1 MKKILV
7 TGLCTLHW
15 GRLQYGNIGNYYIIE
30 PLFRLLHKYFPG
42 YAITTT
48 FQMTEEF
55 ARKEKIEI
63 VPMWLYYNWD
73 SQNDLKNAYDDVEK
87 ARGYIRKEV
96 CYSGLTEYGKL
107 VSQCE
112 FVLNVSGDMWGD
124 NAEHVGHQRFL
135 VDCLKM
141 LTAQVLGIKTILYA
155 VTPGPFNRIEDKKLA
170 LQVFKNFSM
179 VVIREKLS
187 KENLV
192 KWGFPTDHVV
202 WAPCPSFLFEPNKE
216 YQSKWIRRIERL
228 HQSNEKVIGLTF
240 GGFNMPVGPYDMC
253 PRDPEQYRVFLNVAE
268 YIINELKA
276 DIMIFSHTNGFEL
289 PPQFKLINGRDFMIL
304 NQFYKLLVD
313 RNQNY
318 REHVILVD
326 EPLLP
331 CNIKKL
337 IGRLDML
344 ITGRVHAS
352 VAATSQCVPTV
363 YMEYNQ
369 NVIYSDKMYGFS
381 SQIGMEKYVSAP
393 GNFNDLAAIITDC
406 YDNIDLVR
414 RQLEEKIP
422 VIKKQAED
430 IFEDIRKICVNKK

>member
-1 MKKILV
+1 
-7 TGLCTLHW
+7 
-15 GRLQYGNIGNYYIIE
+15 
-30 PLFRLLHKYFPG
+30 
-42 YAITTT
+42 
-48 FQMTEEF
+48 
-55 ARKEKIEI
+55 
-63 VPMWLYYNWD
+63 
-73 SQNDLKNAYDDVEK
+73 
-87 ARGYIRKEV
+87 
-96 CYSGLTEYGKL
+96 
-107 VSQCE
+107 
-112 FVLNVSGDMWGD
+112 
-124 NAEHVGHQRFL
+124 
-135 VDCLKM
+135 
-141 LTAQVLGIKTILYA
+141 
-155 VTPGPFNRIEDKKLA
+155 
-170 LQVFKNFSM
+170 
-179 VVIREKLS
+179 
-187 KENLV
+187 
-192 KWGFPTDHVV
+192 
-202 WAPCPSFLFEPNKE
+202 
-216 YQSKWIRRIERL
+216 
-228 HQSNEKVIGLTF
+228 
-240 GGFNMPVGPYDMC
+240 MPVGPYDMW

>member
-1 MKKILV
+1 
-7 TGLCTLHW
+7 
-15 GRLQYGNIGNYYIIE
+15 
-30 PLFRLLHKYFPG
+30 
-42 YAITTT
+42 
-48 FQMTEEF
+48 
-55 ARKEKIEI
+55 
-63 VPMWLYYNWD
+63 
-73 SQNDLKNAYDDVEK
+73 
-87 ARGYIRKEV
+87 
-96 CYSGLTEYGKL
+96 
-107 VSQCE
+107 
-112 FVLNVSGDMWGD
+112 
-124 NAEHVGHQRFL
+124 
-135 VDCLKM
+135 
-141 LTAQVLGIKTILYA
+141 
-155 VTPGPFNRIEDKKLA
+155 
-170 LQVFKNFSM
+170 
-179 VVIREKLS
+179 
-187 KENLV
+187 
-192 KWGFPTDHVV
+192 
-202 WAPCPSFLFEPNKE
+202 
-216 YQSKWIRRIERL
+216 
-228 HQSNEKVIGLTF
+228 
-240 GGFNMPVGPYDMC
+240 MPVGPYDMW
-253 PRDPEQYRVFLNVAE
+253 PRDPEQYRVFSNVAE

>member
-1 MKKILV
+1 
-7 TGLCTLHW
+7 
-15 GRLQYGNIGNYYIIE
+15 
-30 PLFRLLHKYFPG
+30 
-42 YAITTT
+42 
-48 FQMTEEF
+48 
-55 ARKEKIEI
+55 
-63 VPMWLYYNWD
+63 
-73 SQNDLKNAYDDVEK
+73 
-87 ARGYIRKEV
+87 
-96 CYSGLTEYGKL
+96 
-107 VSQCE
+107 
-112 FVLNVSGDMWGD
+112 
-124 NAEHVGHQRFL
+124 
-135 VDCLKM
+135 
-141 LTAQVLGIKTILYA
+141 
-155 VTPGPFNRIEDKKLA
+155 
-170 LQVFKNFSM
+170 
-179 VVIREKLS
+179 
-187 KENLV
+187 
-192 KWGFPTDHVV
+192 
-202 WAPCPSFLFEPNKE
+202 
-216 YQSKWIRRIERL
+216 
-228 HQSNEKVIGLTF
+228 
-240 GGFNMPVGPYDMC
+240 MPVGPYDMW

-381 SQIGMEKYVSAP
+381 SQIGMEKYVSTP

>member
-1 MKKILV
+1 
-7 TGLCTLHW
+7 
-15 GRLQYGNIGNYYIIE
+15 
-30 PLFRLLHKYFPG
+30 
-42 YAITTT
+42 
-48 FQMTEEF
+48 
-55 ARKEKIEI
+55 
-63 VPMWLYYNWD
+63 
-73 SQNDLKNAYDDVEK
+73 
-87 ARGYIRKEV
+87 
-96 CYSGLTEYGKL
+96 
-107 VSQCE
+107 
-112 FVLNVSGDMWGD
+112 
-124 NAEHVGHQRFL
+124 
-135 VDCLKM
+135 
-141 LTAQVLGIKTILYA
+141 
-155 VTPGPFNRIEDKKLA
+155 
-170 LQVFKNFSM
+170 
-179 VVIREKLS
+179 
-187 KENLV
+187 
-192 KWGFPTDHVV
+192 
-202 WAPCPSFLFEPNKE
+202 
-216 YQSKWIRRIERL
+216 
-228 HQSNEKVIGLTF
+228 
-240 GGFNMPVGPYDMC
+240 MPVGPYDMW
-253 PRDPEQYRVFLNVAE
+253 PRDPEQYRVFSNVAE

-331 CNIKKL
+331 CNIKKI

-430 IFEDIRKICVNKK
+430 IFEDIRKICVNRK

>member
-1 MKKILV
+1 
-7 TGLCTLHW
+7 
-15 GRLQYGNIGNYYIIE
+15 
-30 PLFRLLHKYFPG
+30 
-42 YAITTT
+42 
-48 FQMTEEF
+48 
-55 ARKEKIEI
+55 
-63 VPMWLYYNWD
+63 
-73 SQNDLKNAYDDVEK
+73 
-87 ARGYIRKEV
+87 
-96 CYSGLTEYGKL
+96 
-107 VSQCE
+107 
-112 FVLNVSGDMWGD
+112 
-124 NAEHVGHQRFL
+124 
-135 VDCLKM
+135 
-141 LTAQVLGIKTILYA
+141 
-155 VTPGPFNRIEDKKLA
+155 
-170 LQVFKNFSM
+170 
-179 VVIREKLS
+179 
-187 KENLV
+187 
-192 KWGFPTDHVV
+192 
-202 WAPCPSFLFEPNKE
+202 
-216 YQSKWIRRIERL
+216 
-228 HQSNEKVIGLTF
+228 
-240 GGFNMPVGPYDMC
+240 MPVGPYDMW

-381 SQIGMEKYVSAP
+381 SQIGMEKYVSTP

-422 VIKKQAED
+422 VIKNRQ
-430 IFEDIRKICVNKK
+430 KISLRISEKYV

>member
-1 MKKILV
+1 
-7 TGLCTLHW
+7 
-15 GRLQYGNIGNYYIIE
+15 
-30 PLFRLLHKYFPG
+30 
-42 YAITTT
+42 
-48 FQMTEEF
+48 
-55 ARKEKIEI
+55 
-63 VPMWLYYNWD
+63 
-73 SQNDLKNAYDDVEK
+73 
-87 ARGYIRKEV
+87 
-96 CYSGLTEYGKL
+96 
-107 VSQCE
+107 
-112 FVLNVSGDMWGD
+112 
-124 NAEHVGHQRFL
+124 
-135 VDCLKM
+135 
-141 LTAQVLGIKTILYA
+141 
-155 VTPGPFNRIEDKKLA
+155 
-170 LQVFKNFSM
+170 
-179 VVIREKLS
+179 
-187 KENLV
+187 
-192 KWGFPTDHVV
+192 
-202 WAPCPSFLFEPNKE
+202 
-216 YQSKWIRRIERL
+216 
-228 HQSNEKVIGLTF
+228 
-240 GGFNMPVGPYDMC
+240 MPVGPYDMW

-331 CNIKKL
+331 CNIKKI

>member
-1 MKKILV
+1 M
-7 TGLCTLHW
+7 
-15 GRLQYGNIGNYYIIE
+15 
-30 PLFRLLHKYFPG
+30 
-42 YAITTT
+42 
-48 FQMTEEF
+48 
-55 ARKEKIEI
+55 
-63 VPMWLYYNWD
+63 
-73 SQNDLKNAYDDVEK
+73 
-87 ARGYIRKEV
+87 
-96 CYSGLTEYGKL
+96 
-107 VSQCE
+107 
-112 FVLNVSGDMWGD
+112 
-124 NAEHVGHQRFL
+124 
-135 VDCLKM
+135 
-141 LTAQVLGIKTILYA
+141 
-155 VTPGPFNRIEDKKLA
+155 
-170 LQVFKNFSM
+170 
-179 VVIREKLS
+179 
-187 KENLV
+187 
-192 KWGFPTDHVV
+192 
-202 WAPCPSFLFEPNKE
+202 
-216 YQSKWIRRIERL
+216 
-228 HQSNEKVIGLTF
+228 
-240 GGFNMPVGPYDMC
+240 GPYDMW

-331 CNIKKL
+331 CNIKKI